1 MTEELRAEK
10 ERSEQLLLNILPST
24 IIARLRRGER
34 VIADRVSAATILFS
48 DLVDFTALTARL
60 PPERTIALLGA
71 LFAEFDALAAR
82 LGLEKIKTIGDGY
95 MAAGGLPQARPDH
108 AAAVAEM
115 ALEMRELSARVAVE
129 FDETVQLRIGLHSGE
144 LFAGVIGTHK
154 FVYDVWGDTVN
165 TAKRMETFGAPGRV
179 HVSAATRCLLGDAY
193 CFEPR
198 GAIELKGKG
207 PIETFFLERN

>member
-1 MTEELRAEK
+1 
-10 ERSEQLLLNILPST
+10 
-24 IIARLRRGER
+24 
-34 VIADRVSAATILFS
+34 
-48 DLVDFTALTARL
+48 
-60 PPERTIALLGA
+60 
-71 LFAEFDALAAR
+71 
-82 LGLEKIKTIGDGY
+82 
-95 MAAGGLPQARPDH
+95 
-108 AAAVAEM
+108 M
-115 ALEMRELSARVAVE
+115 ALEMRELGARVAVE